1 MTDTRQTAPWR
12 YALGMFGMSI
22 PITMIRGSLLLFYV
36 DILGLD
42 VRAYGIVMGVYA
54 VIDAIDNPVLGWLSD
69 RTRTRFGRRK
79 PWLVVGTVLVC
90 AGLVAF
96 FTVPSAAEGAALV
109 AWFAVFAILCEAAD
123 SMVSANYGAL
133 LPELFPTERQ
143 RALANGLRQ
152 GFQLVALVISLALT
166 PLLTTAVFGTE
177 TSSEG
182 FSTTAVIYAGIAL
195 VSLLVMALGVHEN
208 PRYAHESSP
217 PFLSS
222 IRSIVTT
229 RLFWVIAVAG
239 ACYLIPLA
247 MVVGG
252 LQLYI
257 KYWLRR
263 PVSDA
268 LVLQGLV
275 IVVAGACVA
284 GWTAVIRRRGAPM
297 VWRIGYCFLVA
308 GFAALWWARGL
319 VGAIVAGCIIAVG
332 WAGLM
337 ATTDLI
343 QARLLDDDARRHGVH
358 REGVFLSVFGVF
370 GRLSAAGNGL
380 ALASL
385 AWLYGYHSGD
395 DPGPRPGEA
404 FRTYLGLYPALIAVV
419 GLVLAFVTRVPEA
432 GAVPV
437 ADLDDIPEPEG
448 ARP

>member
-1 MTDTRQTAPWR
+1 MTETRRTSPAR
-12 YALGMFGMSI
+12 YALGMFGISI

-42 VRAYGIVMGVYA
+42 VRAYGVVMAVYA
-54 VIDAIDNPVLGWLSD
+54 VVDAVDNPLLGWLSD

-79 PWLVVGTVLVC
+79 PWLVVGSVLVC

-96 FTVPSAAEGAALV
+96 FTVPSRAEGAALV

-123 SMVSANYGAL
+123 SMVWANYGAL

-152 GFQLVALVISLALT
+152 GFQLVALVISLAVT
-166 PLLTTAVFGTE
+166 PLLTTRVFGTE
-177 TSSEG
+177 HSSEG
-182 FSTTAVIYAGIAL
+182 FSVTAAIYAVIAL
-195 VSLLVMALGVHEN
+195 VSLLVMVRGVHEN
-208 PRYAHESSP
+208 PRYAHESTP
-217 PFLSS
+217 PFLHS
-222 IRSIVTT
+222 IRSIVST
-229 RLFWVIAVAG
+229 RLFWVIAVASS
-239 ACYLIPLA
+239 CYLIPLA
-247 MVVGG
+247 MVVAG
-252 LQLYI
+252 LQLYL

-268 LVLQGLV
+268 LVLQGIV
-275 IVVAGACVA
+275 VVVAGACVA
-284 GWTAVIRRRGAPM
+284 GWTVVVRRRGAPG
-297 VWRIGYCFLVA
+297 VWRIGYAFLVV
-308 GFAALWWARGL
+308 GFVALWSARGM
-319 VGAIVAGCIIAVG
+319 VSAVVAGCVIAVG
-332 WAGLM
+332 WAALM

-370 GRLSAAGNGL
+370 GRLAAAGNGL

-404 FRTYLGLYPALIAVV
+404 FRTYMGVYPALIAVV
-419 GLVLAFVTRVPEA
+419 GLVLALTTRVPAA
-432 GAVPV
+432 GVVASDGDADRRVP
-437 ADLDDIPEPEG
+437 AD
-448 ARP
+448 R